1 MKLIC
6 YFVFEGFINGNV
18 CICNCTTP
26 SLCHHKSCRNRGKK
40 KKNLAKVVN
49 GFHHISFVPTSH
61 CVVSS
66 LQKCKGNERDF
77 CFLLAQRAAH
87 KDHITMPLYKVAPR
101 GLVGWWT
108 SQSSHT
114 TVNTFTQMSWLKPS
128 GPKSYERPI
137 KKGFRGNFSQ
147 IKKLLT
153 TGRSICV
160 AGAEKWETLES
171 RCRNQREDRI
181 VRDRNMA
188 WEGSPTAALSWEG
201 PQLDSKLRYELR
213 TLGGLL
219 VGNLYVKGTAL

>member
-1 MKLIC
+1 MLELKKCWVKLIC

-18 CICNCTTP
+18 CISNCTTP
-26 SLCHHKSCRNRGKK
+26 SLCHQKSCPNRGK

-66 LQKCKGNERDF
+66 LRKCKGNERGF

-108 SQSSHT
+108 GQSSHT

-128 GPKSYERPI
+128 GLKSYERPI

-160 AGAEKWETLES
+160 AGAGKREIW
-171 RCRNQREDRI
+171 NQ
-181 VRDRNMA
+181 
-188 WEGSPTAALSWEG
+188 AAGTRRRTESWEIG
-201 PQLDSKLRYELR
+201 ARP
-213 TLGGLL
+213 G
-219 VGNLYVKGTAL
+219 KGAPRQPWAGRVHSWIQRWGRS